1 MSKSIDSRFSMK
13 SFTDYDEC
21 LGNQFSRLRSCE
33 NSTCGV
39 LKTSAARWGLVG
51 SHLATSDRPFDVCP
65 WGYGLLDG
73 EPHVLEGLAQTH
85 RVDHGHRRPDECVGE
100 PCISGRVRRNRTEQ
114 AMR

>member
-73 EPHVLEGLAQTH
+73 EPHVFEDLAPNPP
-85 RVDHGHRRPDECVGE
+85 VDDAHACADQGEGE
-100 PCISGRVRRNRTEQ
+100 PCVSGGGKPRSQRG
-114 AMR
+114 